1 MDEYLKKI
9 RKLISDKTG
18 IEPEEI
24 TDESYFEEDLN
35 MGQMELVEL
44 LTDLEEIYQVEDLLE
59 EKENLETVQD
69 VVDLL
74 VEKVD

>member
-9 RKLISDKTG
+9 RKLISEQTG
-18 IEPEEI
+18 MELDEI
-24 TDESYFEEDLN
+24 NEDSYFEEDLN

-44 LTDLEEIYQVEDLLE
+44 LTELEEIYQVEGLLE
-59 EKENLETVQD
+59 EKEELETVQD
-69 VVDLL
+69 IIDIL